1 MTEPTSYAAQVIAF
15 GLVRTR
21 EGNLRCPDAERLPVG
36 SHLLIEIHSG
46 SEGEYAV
53 AVGAGSA
60 VRFDNTGLTGN
71 PWTGRDRWSM

>member
-1 MTEPTSYAAQVIAF
+1 MEATSYAAVVIAF

-21 EGNLRCPDAERLPVG
+21 EGTMRCPDAERLPVG
-36 SHLLIEIHSG
+36 THLLVEVYSG

-53 AVGAGSA
+53 AVGTGSA

-71 PWTGRDRWSM
+71 PWTGRDRWNV